1 MHRRDQRLS
10 EQPLTDRLTRALEAL
25 TSVYGPRP
33 HPRRG
38 MEEVGAL
45 VATILSQSTTDAN
58 ANRGYRSLRR
68 VLPTWDAV
76 ADAPVQTIERAIR
89 CSGLSR
95 QKAPRIR
102 AILRQIRDERGRV
115 SLRFLRRMPPAEAM
129 AYLCRFPG
137 VGPKTAACVLLF
149 ACRMPLFPVDT
160 HVHRI
165 ALRTGWLPPRT
176 PATAAQE
183 QLEATLRPEQRYP
196 MHVLLLEHGKR
207 VCRPQQPRCASCC
220 LRDDCRFG
228 QLSRPAPRTA

>member
-1 MHRRDQRLS
+1 MPRHPPERVER
-10 EQPLTDRLTRALEAL
+10 PLAERLTRALRAL
-25 TSVYGPRP
+25 THHYGPRP

-68 VLPTWDAV
+68 MLPTWDAV
-76 ADAPVQTIERAIR
+76 ADAPVEAIERAIR

-102 AILRQIRDERGRV
+102 AILRQIRAERGRV
-115 SLRFLRRMPPAEAM
+115 SLRFLRNMPPAEAM

-176 PATAAQE
+176 PATAAQGL
-183 QLEATLRPEQRYP
+183 LEAALRPEQRYP

-207 VCRPQQPRCASCC
+207 VCRPQRPRCQSCC
-220 LRDDCRFG
+220 LRDDCRLG
-228 QLSRPAPRTA
+228 HLSRPAPRKA